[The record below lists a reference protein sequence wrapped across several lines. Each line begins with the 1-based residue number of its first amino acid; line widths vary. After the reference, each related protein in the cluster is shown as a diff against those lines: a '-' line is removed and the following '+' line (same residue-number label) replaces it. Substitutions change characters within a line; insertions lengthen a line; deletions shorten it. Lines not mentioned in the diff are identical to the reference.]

1 MMGPST
7 RLNLSLTGH
16 CWALATWNM
25 QSPYST
31 GQTRTRMVKF
41 LKFQIFPDYS
51 TISIEMVS
59 LSNILTVYRKI
70 HPSTALGSILSDIPL
85 LSIIK
90 LAEISYFFKCQT
102 SLYIR
107 VKRIIISGG
116 FLYKKGSYKVWKIYI
131 LVCPSLDMGV
141 CPSLEFDEIML
152 IYCLGY
158 DFYKYGAN

>member
-1 MMGPST
+1 
-7 RLNLSLTGH
+7 
-16 CWALATWNM
+16 
-25 QSPYST
+25 
-31 GQTRTRMVKF
+31 MVKF

-90 LAEISYFFKCQT
+90 LAEISFFKCQT

-107 VKRIIISGG
+107 VERIILSGF
-116 FLYKKGSYKVWKIYI
+116 FLYKKR
-131 LVCPSLDMGV
+131 LL
-141 CPSLEFDEIML
+141 
-152 IYCLGY
+152 
-158 DFYKYGAN
+158 